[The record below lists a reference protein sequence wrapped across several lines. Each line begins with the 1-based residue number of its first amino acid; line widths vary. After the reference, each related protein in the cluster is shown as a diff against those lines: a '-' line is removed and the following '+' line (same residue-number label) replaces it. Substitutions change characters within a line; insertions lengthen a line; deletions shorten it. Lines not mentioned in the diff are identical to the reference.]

1 MEVTKSNLV
10 EKIRACGLTPTAQRI
25 AILKDL
31 MSRKDHPSADAVY
44 RTLKDEHPTLS
55 LNTIYMNLMSFAE
68 KGVILKINVL
78 HESARFDGDTSPHHH
93 FVCVRCKKIVDLHNV
108 KVPKIG
114 IPKELGAATVFYQQ
128 LRLNGIC
135 EKCEEKGSLPEHKP
149 RKRRRAFSMPTM

>member
-1 MEVTKSNLV
+1 MEVSKSDLA

-31 MSRKDHPSADAVY
+31 ASRKDHPSADAVY
-44 RTLKDEHPTLS
+44 RSLKDEHPTLS
-55 LNTIYMNLMSFAE
+55 LNTIYMNLMNFAE

-93 FVCVRCKKIVDLHNV
+93 FVCVRCKKIIDLHNV
-108 KVPKIG
+108 QVPKIEV
-114 IPKELGAATVFYQQ
+114 PEELGAATVFHHQ

-135 EKCEEKGSLPEHKP
+135 ETCKG
-149 RKRRRAFSMPTM
+149 

>member
-1 MEVTKSNLV
+1 MAVSKSDLA

-55 LNTIYMNLMSFAE
+55 FNTIYMNLMSFAE

-78 HESARFDGDTSPHHH
+78 HESARFDGDSSPHHH
-93 FVCVRCKKIVDLHNV
+93 FVCVRCKKIVDLHNIRM
-108 KVPKIG
+108 PKIT
-114 IPKELGAATVFYQQ
+114 IPKELGAATIFHHQ

-135 EKCEEKGSLPEHKP
+135 EKCEGKGTVSDRKP
-149 RKRRRAFSMPTM
+149 RKTQRVSLPV